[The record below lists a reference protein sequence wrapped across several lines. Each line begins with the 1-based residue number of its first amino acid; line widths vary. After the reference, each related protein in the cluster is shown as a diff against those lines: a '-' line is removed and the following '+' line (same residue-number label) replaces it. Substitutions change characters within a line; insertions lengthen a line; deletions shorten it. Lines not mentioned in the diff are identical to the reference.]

1 MLHIKYPH
9 FLILLLCLICVLA
22 CNSSLNF
29 LQEAQN
35 FEDVMTYTG
44 TGEHTWTWNHGEQF
58 CKTQNEM
65 TLIVSDRS
73 SDEIISFG
81 KCMAI
86 KGLHPYTCYV
96 WHPDENCQ
104 VIFKGDYNG
113 DTFTPRS
120 CSGDYP
126 VSGEVIN
133 KKSVLTGTLKCGDDT
148 FVISIPLT
156 KKK

>member
-1 MLHIKYPH
+1 MPRIKFPH
-9 FLILLLCLICVLA
+9 YLILFLCLLCVLA

-35 FEDVMTYTG
+35 FEDVMTFTG
-44 TGEHTWTWNHGEQF
+44 TGEHTWTWNHGEQY
-58 CKTQNEM
+58 CKTQDEM
-65 TLIVSDRS
+65 TLVMGDRS
-73 SDEIISFG
+73 SDEIISIG

-96 WHPDENCQ
+96 GNPDEKCR
-104 VIFKGDYNG
+104 VIIKGN
-113 DTFTPRS
+113 FTGYIFRPRS

-126 VSGEVIN
+126 VSGEAIN
-133 KKSVLTGTLKCGDDT
+133 KKSVLTGTIKCGDDS

-156 KKK
+156 K